1 MNEDEPKWLEL
12 WHENITRYI
21 RFSDAL
27 IISKS
32 ISGRLEVL
40 TTIRT
45 EPMTA
50 QRIFICDFWGRHQS
64 ELFVE
69 E

>member
-21 RFSDAL
+21 RFSDVL
-27 IISKS
+27 TITKD
-32 ISGRLEVL
+32 ISGLLKVQ
-40 TTIRT
+40 TTMRT

-50 QRIFICDFWGRHQS
+50 QRIFACDFWGRRQS
-64 ELFVE
+64 EFF
-69 E
+69 

>member
-12 WHENITRYI
+12 WHENTTRYI

-27 IISKS
+27 IITKNDFL
-32 ISGRLEVL
+32 GRLEVL
-40 TTIRT
+40 TALRT

-50 QRIFICDFWGRHQS
+50 QRIFVCDFFGRRQS
-64 ELFVE
+64 ELFS
-69 E
+69 

>member
-1 MNEDEPKWLEL
+1 MNKDEPIWLEL

-27 IISKS
+27 IISKN

-50 QRIFICDFWGRHQS
+50 QRIFVCDFLGRHQS
-64 ELFVE
+64 ELFV
-69 E
+69 

>member
-12 WHENITRYI
+12 WHENTTRYI

-40 TTIRT
+40 TALRT

-50 QRIFICDFWGRHQS
+50 QRIFVCDFFGRRQS
-64 ELFVE
+64 ELFN
-69 E
+69 